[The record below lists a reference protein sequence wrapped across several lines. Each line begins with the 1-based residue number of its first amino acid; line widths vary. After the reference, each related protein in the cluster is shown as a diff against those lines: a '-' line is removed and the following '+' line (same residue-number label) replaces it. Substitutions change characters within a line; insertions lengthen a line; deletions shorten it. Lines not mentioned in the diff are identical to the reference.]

1 MHLTREEERIY
12 NGELGWGKKKAMEI
26 LVTIGDIFGAEKLI
40 EIKNAHVSGV
50 SYKTIGDAGLEFIEN
65 LSSRVSVETTLN
77 PIGLDRERWREMKI
91 DPLFAEKQFQVLS
104 AYKKLGINDVCTC
117 TPYYLEDTSNQ
128 RFETRKSKI
137 CDASDRRSETR
148 RSKICDVKIKE
159 GENLAWA
166 ESSATIYA
174 NSVLRA
180 KTNRESGISALA
192 SAIIGKTP
200 EYGYHLEENRIPE
213 ILIDLPE
220 EIEDSDYGVLGY
232 ILGEDIKD
240 KVPSFRFLKSP
251 SKEELKY
258 LGAGLASSGSV
269 ALFHFHVASNRRFET
284 RKSKICDASSSA
296 EELKI
301 EEKIAITK
309 KEIEEVYKEKEYLTP
324 DMVVIGCPH
333 CSVRELKKIYRLLKG
348 RRTKKDIWICTSRYV
363 HEKYKEIVEGI
374 EKSGAK
380 VLCDTCPVVS
390 PSLKNHD
397 CVMVNSG
404 KAYNYLPSM
413 NNVHAK
419 IGRTEE
425 CIREAI
431 S

>member
-1 MHLTREEERIY
+1 MHLTREEEGIY

-26 LVTIGDIFGAEKLI
+26 LVTIGEIFGAEKLI

-65 LSSRVSVETTLN
+65 LSSRVSIETTLN

-104 AYKKLGINDVCTC
+104 AYKKLGIKDVCTC
-117 TPYYLEDTSNQ
+117 TPYYLE
-128 RFETRKSKI
+128 
-137 CDASDRRSETR
+137 
-148 RSKICDVKIKE
+148 DVKIKE

-166 ESSATIYA
+166 ESSAIIYA
-174 NSVLRA
+174 NSVLGA

-232 ILGEDIKD
+232 ILGEEIKD

-284 RKSKICDASSSA
+284 RKSKIRRRENVPFSHASSGA

-301 EEKIAITK
+301 EEKIEITK
-309 KEIEEVYKEKEYLTP
+309 KEIEGVYKEREYLTP
-324 DMVVIGCPH
+324 DMVVFGCPH
-333 CSVRELKKIYRLLKG
+333 CSVGELKKIYRLLKG
-348 RRTKKDIWICTSRYV
+348 KRTKKDIWICTSRYV